1 MSRCKVFYKINS
13 DIFETLGILNGN
25 RLTFMEN
32 DIKFILEFNNEE
44 LKIKREN
51 NEYKINLII
60 GKNSSCTYELKDIK
74 YKKLVMNVDIKSLEI
89 NNNEIKAKYK
99 LEDVIFNL
107 YLKYEVIE

>member
-44 LKIKREN
+44 LKIK
-51 NEYKINLII
+51 
-60 GKNSSCTYELKDIK
+60 
-74 YKKLVMNVDIKSLEI
+74 
-89 NNNEIKAKYK
+89 
-99 LEDVIFNL
+99 
-107 YLKYEVIE
+107 